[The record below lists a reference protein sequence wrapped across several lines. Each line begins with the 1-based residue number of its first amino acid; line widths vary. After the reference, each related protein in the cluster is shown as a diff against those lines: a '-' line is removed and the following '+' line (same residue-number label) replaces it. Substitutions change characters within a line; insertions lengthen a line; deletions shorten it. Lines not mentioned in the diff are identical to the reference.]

1 MSFNYKI
8 KQAIYY
14 EFYTDNIKK
23 LYKESAIHIKSV
35 NFYIMNTK
43 LIINSGM

>member
-23 LYKESAIHIKSV
+23 LYKESAIAYQKCK
-35 NFYIMNTK
+35 FLYYEYK
-43 LIINSGM
+43 INNK